1 MIRLALNQ
9 DSCELELLEFIN
21 FSQDFQAV
29 ELNYNTLESSLDNL
43 SLKDLL
49 EILEAYGLKIASL
62 FPLENFSLCS
72 NTTYENEI
80 IPQLENMIEYC
91 YRLENNLIVVNP
103 SVIDYDIPK
112 WKVYRRMREKL
123 EEICKIAY
131 KTDIYIGLEFIALPN
146 SSISSFQEAR
156 ELLKPLEH
164 IENLGY
170 VIDTFHFAKSQGNVK
185 DLYDIRKLLYLV
197 QLSDLRFKSIG
208 NRKELLALSDKNRVF
223 PGGGD
228 IDFERFINYL
238 RKIGYNR
245 FYSLE
250 LSNKDCSINFYKKFR
265 RKYKSI

>member
-1 MIRLALNQ
+1 MIKLALNQ
-9 DSCELELLEFIN
+9 DSCELELLAFIN
-21 FSQDFQAV
+21 FAQDFQAV
-29 ELNYNTLESSLDNL
+29 ELKYTKIKSSIDNL

-62 FPLENFSLCS
+62 FSLKNFSLCS

-80 IPQLENMIEYC
+80 IPQLENMIEFC
-91 YRLENNLIVVNP
+91 YRLETNLIVVKP
-103 SVIDYDIPK
+103 SIIDYDIPK
-112 WKVYRRMREKL
+112 WKVFRRMREKL

-131 KTDIYIGLEFIALPN
+131 KTDIYIGFEFIALPN
-146 SSISSFQEAR
+146 SSIASFQEAR

-185 DLYDIRKLLYLV
+185 DLYDIRKSLYLV
-197 QLSDLRFKSIG
+197 QLSDLRFKSLG
-208 NRKELLALSDKNRVF
+208 NRRELLTLSDKNRLF
-223 PGGGD
+223 PGRGD

-250 LSNKDCSINFYKKFR
+250 LSSKDCSNNFYKKFR
-265 RKYKSI
+265 NQELY